1 MTEEQDSAQ
10 EDPESVASSA
20 IERARQSV
28 ETAQDDDVREDDEGA
43 DIEVLEEDQNGEE
56 EEAAAVINIPLA
68 ISFFVG
74 GVGFLLVFLVG
85 LLSGTHVLMALLWS
99 SAAFIGLSL
108 IGYITDAIMEFPGI
122 APVPVSVKVDEPEI
136 IDVDEDL
143 MEAAGAQ
150 DDATEEAV
158 GAQPQLDAGADDQE
172 DEQTEQE
179 SGTTST

>member
-56 EEAAAVINIPLA
+56 EEAAVINIPLA